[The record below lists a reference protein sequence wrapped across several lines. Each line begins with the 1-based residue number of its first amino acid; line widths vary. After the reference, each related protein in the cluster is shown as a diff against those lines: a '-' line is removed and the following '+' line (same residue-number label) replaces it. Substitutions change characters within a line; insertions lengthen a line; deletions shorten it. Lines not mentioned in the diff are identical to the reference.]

1 MPVEKS
7 SSLIGKTM
15 FRINARQKRL
25 SIFFHFIVVF
35 GLLGFLVLI
44 LPKAGFPLDKFAID
58 PDRSYIV
65 FRVKYLGITFVD
77 GKFTHAMGRYI
88 SPNDESGKVE
98 IDVRVRVMDIDT
110 GNVARD
116 ERFQSPDFFHA
127 EKYPWITFKS
137 VSIVP
142 LDAVSFRVAGD
153 LSFHGV
159 TRSIEMEAFKTGA
172 GSDEQG
178 QTRAGFQSTFT
189 IRRSEYGMKKLMG
202 GFGDQVELTVCV
214 EGVRNS

>member
-1 MPVEKS
+1 MSVEKIS
-7 SSLIGKTM
+7 ILIGENM
-15 FRINARQKRL
+15 FQVNSRQKRL
-25 SIFFHFIVVF
+25 PNFFHFIVVF

-58 PDRSYIV
+58 PEHSYIV
-65 FRVKYLGITFVD
+65 FRVKYLGITFVN
-77 GKFTHAMGRYI
+77 GRFTHAMGRYI
-88 SPNDESGKVE
+88 SPNDDSGKAE

-116 ERFQSPDFFHA
+116 EHFRGPDFFHA

-142 LDAVSFRVAGD
+142 LDAGSFRVVGN

-189 IRRSEYGMKKLMG
+189 IRRSEYGMKKMMG
-202 GFGDQVELTVCV
+202 DFGDRVELTVHV